1 MSKSNKILTPE
12 YLDWHAKLTGLPSVL
27 TDRIRS
33 SLYKKYKKETGYEPW
48 QLSEDRLINSK
59 PENKVSNLSFPSSG
73 EQCEEKGPITYET
86 KPDPELIIKSVLEHF
101 PYLKFGNSFRGID
114 NYNFTSPQPWSS
126 PCPIC
131 DGIHGNYGL
140 HGSWYCENGNQL
152 PYDPE
157 LAKFYSQDK
166 LEYCL
171 TCNTSSNKL
180 KFAIVA

>member
-73 EQCEEKGPITYET
+73 EQCEEKG
-86 KPDPELIIKSVLEHF
+86 
-101 PYLKFGNSFRGID
+101 FRGID
-114 NYNFTSPQPWSS
+114 NYDFASPQPWSS

-131 DGIHGNYGL
+131 DGKHGNYGL
-140 HGSWYCENGNQL
+140 HGSWYRKNGNQL

-157 LAKFYSQDK
+157 LVKLYSQDK

-171 TCNTSSNKL
+171 TCNTSNNKL